1 MSVSNRKPKRFFKAA
16 PQLRTV
22 LTISGLLL
30 LVFTA
35 MSLYSATYGSIRNV
49 SNLIVQCIPIAI
61 VSLGQT
67 LVIISGGID
76 LSLGATI
83 SLTTVIAAK
92 LMNTDSPAQ
101 IAFAILAILL
111 VSSIIGLINGL
122 GVNGLKVPPLITTL
136 CVSNIVQGS
145 ALLLLPVAG
154 GKVNPEFAAFV
165 MRKWGLVSMP
175 LVILAGVY
183 IVIHFVLYRNRLGT
197 HLYAIGKNRNI
208 ASSMGINS
216 STVSVKAYVIAALC
230 AAVTGLILASRMR
243 IGDPIVGSAYSMD
256 AITASVIGGTSLSGG
271 VGLISGSVTGAFLVG
286 MLSNAMNILGVNQF
300 YQYVLKGSL
309 LIIAMILYS
318 LSHMLE
324 GKRNV

>member
-1 MSVSNRKPKRFFKAA
+1 MSFINRRTKRLFRAA

-30 LVFTA
+30 LVFLS
-35 MSLYSATYGSIRNV
+35 MSLYSETYGSIRNV

-83 SLTTVIAAK
+83 SLTTAVAAK
-92 LMNTDSPAQ
+92 LMNTDSPIQ
-101 IAFAILAILL
+101 IAFALLAVFL
-111 VSSIIGLINGL
+111 VSGIIGLINGL
-122 GVNGLKVPPLITTL
+122 GVNWLKVPPLITTL
-136 CVSNIVQGS
+136 CVSNIVQGI

-154 GKVNPEFAAFV
+154 GKVNPEFAAFI

-175 LVILAGVY
+175 LVILAGIY
-183 IVIHFVLYRNRLGT
+183 AVIHYLLYRNKLGI
-197 HLYAIGKNRNI
+197 HLYAIGKNKSI
-208 ASSMGINS
+208 ASSMGVKTV
-216 STVSVKAYVIAALC
+216 TVSVKAYIIAALC

-243 IGDPIVGSAYSMD
+243 IGDPIVGTAFSMD
-256 AITASVIGGTSLSGG
+256 SISAAVIGGTSLSGG
-271 VGLISGSVTGAFLVG
+271 FGLISGSVTGAFLIG
-286 MLSNAMNILGVNQF
+286 MLSNAMNMLGVNQF

-309 LIIAMILYS
+309 LIIAMIIYS
-318 LSHMLE
+318 ISHMLE
-324 GKRNV
+324 GKRHA